1 MPTIPVYNQGQ
12 GSAVQLATGSLS
24 PRADVGAFVAPGQA
38 MAQLASS
45 AGDIAFRFGMAERE
59 REDERVI
66 AEETANAFEAANQFV
81 LNDKSTTTTEAKD
94 KFNVF
99 RNDLLSGIDEKN
111 YGSRRAGLVKN
122 NLSKILSEQ
131 LVQAQ
136 RYAYDRGND
145 LARKA
150 LDTHIANELN
160 TLNTIDPNDSMFQ
173 FRADVLRDR
182 VLSQGEKGI
191 NSSINIFG
199 IDAEIEKIRTNGYRS
214 GHQTLIENA
223 QTPEAVDEL
232 MSQIDDLPVDSQS
245 QTVLRQLGEQ
255 RKIEIENEIVDEFVS
270 YIDISNVGKGVF
282 DTVDSIQAQV
292 DAANKGDFGAN
303 KELEEKWASLTDNQ
317 KLKIRDGWEKQISQ
331 ARNDAN
337 FNIQRQAKVERDTNE
352 AIFLENK
359 QLILGGEL
367 TIDSIRGLPFQGVAG
382 DALKSQ
388 LVDLAGRRANGEIL
402 TTSNALIYKETK
414 ALVTTGFITSISE
427 PYVVYSDSEETKAA
441 NNGTGKS
448 LIERLGDSISDS
460 DFNDFDQRIRL
471 RTSALTSE
479 DDQKRQRDLGRF
491 DTFLTDIEPAIKGG
505 DLLSFTSGPLEKR
518 WYDFTQQ
525 MRIRFVE
532 GLENGIPA
540 DDLLNPRKP
549 DTYIIRPDENWTP
562 SMQEQMD
569 ALTESLSPTP
579 ELTLQ
584 QVGPPPRQAGQSVVD
599 WMSSQEYIDWQ
610 RSDKYPKYLELTK

>member
-1 MPTIPVYNQGQ
+1 MPTIPLYNQGQ
-12 GSAVQLATGSLS
+12 GSAVQLAAGSLS

-45 AGDIAFRFGMAERE
+45 SGDIAFRLGMAERE
-59 REDERVI
+59 REDERII

-81 LNDKSTTTTEAKD
+81 LDDKSTTTTEAKD

-150 LDTHIANELN
+150 LDNHIANELN

-173 FRADVLRDR
+173 FRVDVLRDR
-182 VLSQGEKGI
+182 VISQGEKGI
-191 NSSINIFG
+191 NSSVNIFG
-199 IDAEIEKIRTNGYRS
+199 VDAEIEKIRTNGYRS

-223 QTPEAVDEL
+223 KTPEAVDEL
-232 MSQIDDLPVDSQS
+232 MSQIDDLPIDSQS

-255 RKIEIENEIVDEFVS
+255 RKLEIENEIVEEFVS
-270 YIDISNVGKGVF
+270 YIDISSVGKGVF

-292 DAANKGDFGAN
+292 DAANEGDFGAN
-303 KELEEKWASLTDNQ
+303 KDLEQRWNALTDGQ
-317 KLKIRDGWEKQISQ
+317 RLKIRDGWEKQIAQ

-337 FNIQRQAKVERDTNE
+337 FNIQREAKVERDANE
-352 AIFLENK
+352 SIYLDNK
-359 QLILGGEL
+359 ASILGGDL
-367 TIDSIRGLPFQGVAG
+367 TIETVRALPFQGTEG
-382 DALKSQ
+382 DVLKTQ
-388 LVDLAGRRANGEIL
+388 LVDLIGRRARGEIL
-402 TTSNALIYKETK
+402 TTSNALIYKQTK
-414 ALVTTGFITSISE
+414 ALVTTGFINSVSE
-427 PYVVYSDSEETKAA
+427 PYIVYSDSDETKAA
-441 NNGTGKS
+441 NNGAGKS
-448 LIERLGDSISDS
+448 LIERLGDSISDP
-460 DFNDFDQRIRL
+460 DFNDFEQRIRL

-479 DDQKRQRDLGRF
+479 EDQSRQRDLSRF
-491 DTFLTDIEPAIKGG
+491 DNFLSDIEPAIKGG
-505 DLLSFTSGPLEKR
+505 DLLGFTSGTLESR

-532 GLENGIPA
+532 GLEKGVSA

-549 DTYIIRPDENWTP
+549 DTYIIRPDETWTP
-562 SMQEQMD
+562 SMREQMD
-569 ALTESLSPTP
+569 ALTEALSPTP